1 MVCCTI
7 IAALLALLIKPLA
20 MLRADPLAWR
30 LSPPGQATASPTG
43 RAASRIASI
52 AHAIDGWRFL
62 VRNEPNLRIHLM
74 AAAAVLVTGFAL
86 EVSAADWRWLILAI
100 IAVLVA
106 EALNTA
112 VEQACNA
119 VSREFHP
126 AIKAAK
132 DVAAGAVLFAALGAV
147 LIGASVF
154 APHLHRGETANG
166 TPFAMSICRG
176 AT

>member
-30 LSPPGQATASPTG
+30 LSAPGQAATSPTG
-43 RAASRIASI
+43 RAASRIASVT
-52 AHAIDGWRFL
+52 HAIDGWRFL

-74 AAAAVLVTGFAL
+74 AAAVVLVAGFKF
-86 EVSAADWRWLILAI
+86 EVSAADWRWLILAV

-132 DVAAGAVLFAALGAV
+132 DVAAGGVLFAALGAV

-154 APHLHRGETANG
+154 APHLRGGEAANV
-166 TPFAMSICRG
+166 TPFAMTICGG

>member
-7 IAALLALLIKPLA
+7 IAALLALLINPFA

-30 LSPPGQATASPTG
+30 LSAPEQAPTSPTG
-43 RAASRIASI
+43 RAASRIASV

-62 VRNEPNLRIHLM
+62 VNNEPNLRLHLM
-74 AAAAVLVTGFAL
+74 AAAAVLVAGFL
-86 EVSAADWRWLILAI
+86 IEVTAADWRWLILAI
-100 IAVLVA
+100 IAVFVA

-132 DVAAGAVLFAALGAV
+132 DVAAWGVLFAALGAL

-154 APHLHRGETANG
+154 APYLGGSTVAVGESFVV
-166 TPFAMSICRG
+166 PICR
-176 AT
+176 AAS